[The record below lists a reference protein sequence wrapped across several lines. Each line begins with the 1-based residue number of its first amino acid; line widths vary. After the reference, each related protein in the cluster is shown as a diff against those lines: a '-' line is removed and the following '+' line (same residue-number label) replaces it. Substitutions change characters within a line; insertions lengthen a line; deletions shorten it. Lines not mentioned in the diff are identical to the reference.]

1 MANLEKP
8 EHLGYFVGRFNV
20 YRATSN
26 HIEGK
31 AIFNYML
38 KKKWY
43 QRPIRMKVIANKDS
57 KWKKP
62 NCFKCGRTW
71 MTKLQLFCIWLV
83 KRMNQSQSK
92 VEFTKAIPLTF
103 HTQSQIV
110 LNKQGTSAANT
121 FLTWALIPFFPLA
134 MYYFTNIL
142 VVKLSR
148 FSEFDNTTSTVNLKF
163 KMH

>member
-43 QRPIRMKVIANKDS
+43 QRPIRMKDTANKDS
-57 KWKKP
+57 KW
-62 NCFKCGRTW
+62 NNQTALSAREHE
-71 MTKLQLFCIWLV
+71 WLSC
-83 KRMNQSQSK
+83 K
-92 VEFTKAIPLTF
+92 I
-103 HTQSQIV
+103 IV
-110 LNKQGTSAANT
+110 LH
-121 FLTWALIPFFPLA
+121 LIG
-134 MYYFTNIL
+134 
-142 VVKLSR
+142 
-148 FSEFDNTTSTVNLKF
+148 
-163 KMH
+163 

>member
-57 KWKKP
+57 KWKNQTALSVGEHEWP
-62 NCFKCGRTW
+62 SCNCFASD
-71 MTKLQLFCIWLV
+71 WL
-83 KRMNQSQSK
+83 R
-92 VEFTKAIPLTF
+92 E
-103 HTQSQIV
+103 
-110 LNKQGTSAANT
+110 
-121 FLTWALIPFFPLA
+121 W
-134 MYYFTNIL
+134 TNHRS
-142 VVKLSR
+142 KLSLPKQ
-148 FSEFDNTTSTVNLKF
+148 SHWLSTLNRKLF
-163 KMH
+163 